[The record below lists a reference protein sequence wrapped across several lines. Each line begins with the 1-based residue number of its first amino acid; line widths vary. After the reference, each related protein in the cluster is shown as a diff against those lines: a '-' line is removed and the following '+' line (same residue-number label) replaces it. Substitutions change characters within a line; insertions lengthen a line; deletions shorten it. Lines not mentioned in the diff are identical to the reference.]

1 MSLSDIEFISDNETI
16 NSQSDEECNDDNE
29 DFLAYF
35 TKKFSV
41 NTIIHTSVPIE
52 YPRTSPTGVATIY
65 NITGWSNPLACF
77 SDIQYSINGS
87 GGGITLKDC
96 PFLGTSVKKNEQD
109 FKRIIAQQENNT
121 VQRKTCSFFL
131 AAQESTCKFK
141 SNNVQCTGKATLR
154 KVKCNGTLVVTY
166 IIGCEKYVSGEKWHR
181 YMKIPDDIDLISLLR
196 NLFNGSHIPEI
207 ENNECKTIFPLNSR
221 RKTCDFFHTHNGG
234 EVVRGKLLKNHAM

>member
-96 PFLGTSVKKNEQD
+96 PFLGTSVKKNEP
-109 FKRIIAQQENNT
+109 
-121 VQRKTCSFFL
+121 
-131 AAQESTCKFK
+131 AQESTCKFK

-166 IIGCEKYVSGEKWHR
+166 IIECEKYVSGEKWHR

>member
-77 SDIQYSINGS
+77 SD
-87 GGGITLKDC
+87 
-96 PFLGTSVKKNEQD
+96 
-109 FKRIIAQQENNT
+109 
-121 VQRKTCSFFL
+121 
-131 AAQESTCKFK
+131 
-141 SNNVQCTGKATLR
+141 
-154 KVKCNGTLVVTY
+154 
-166 IIGCEKYVSGEKWHR
+166 YVSGEKWHR

-207 ENNECKTIFPLNSR
+207 ENNEY
-221 RKTCDFFHTHNGG
+221 FFHTHNGG